1 MIPLYFPFT
10 FVRAAAAEWLA
21 ATFETL
27 CLLVPSA
34 AHEGRCLAAGVDPGP
49 WRVLFPPRDRDDDL
63 ARLETEMRQWAD
75 LHAGADLG
83 ALYAA
88 RPRDLPFWGAPSISR
103 LRQRIRTGE
112 KDAGAGADVDP
123 LMAARVFLSFAH
135 GLDQVRAD
143 LTGTWQSLMDMENEM
158 FQDLHGSNNGGGEG
172 IPAGADGEDPGAFLV
187 ERRLAAWARLAL
199 KVEVSPD
206 LLITESPAVYGAV
219 REAFPDLSPLFAW
232 PLPTGLETGSNSWG
246 DRFYQAIQIGLE
258 GEVPA
263 GAQTSM
269 EGAHLQVSTLG
280 WNWDDFCRRLAGDFE
295 TAVPASSGHG
305 RMLIVGPAV

>member
-135 GLDQVRAD
+135 G
-143 LTGTWQSLMDMENEM
+143 
-158 FQDLHGSNNGGGEG
+158 HGPGGIETQFSGRFAHG
-172 IPAGADGEDPGAFLV
+172 RYAL
-187 ERRLAAWARLAL
+187 RLRW
-199 KVEVSPD
+199 
-206 LLITESPAVYGAV
+206 IAV
-219 REAFPDLSPLFAW
+219 RSMPEPSSQ
-232 PLPTGLETGSNSWG
+232 GHG
-246 DRFYQAIQIGLE
+246 DMLAPA
-258 GEVPA
+258 VPA
-263 GAQTSM
+263 GA
-269 EGAHLQVSTLG
+269 AHQRTLV
-280 WNWDDFCRRLAGDFE
+280 RRR
-295 TAVPASSGHG
+295 HG
-305 RMLIVGPAV
+305 RLHPGFDARTFPDARASDPSAATIVKGQ